1 MSESLSYELQPVAPV
16 RLTLPN
22 CPGCDAPVEVEG
34 VALNEETTCPHCGVR
49 LLLVRIDGVV
59 MFLRDGWT

>member
-1 MSESLSYELQPVAPV
+1 MSSSPYELSPVSGS

-22 CPGCDAPVEVEG
+22 CPGCDTSLEVEG
-34 VALNEETTCPHCGVR
+34 LDLGEETTCPHCNVV
-49 LLLVRIDGVV
+49 LLLVRIDGVR

>member
-1 MSESLSYELQPVAPV
+1 MSESSFSLTPREEA

-22 CPGCDAPVEVEG
+22 CPGCDTPLEVAG
-34 VALNEETTCPHCGVR
+34 LGLNEETTCPHCGVVI
-49 LLLVRIDGVV
+49 LLVRIDGVR